1 MTAHC
6 RLRQLHHVAELG
18 DRQLASFQDR
28 EHAHTNR
35 IGEDCKL
42 IDNWRRTIHPY
53 SRMKGYI
60 MRQAY
65 VKRAFRARFS
75 DPRSPASR
83 AKQLGWQPRSTAM
96 REMTFVSC
104 SGLCARSLPSIDPL
118 Q

>member
-1 MTAHC
+1 MAAHC
-6 RLRQLHHVAELG
+6 GLRQLHHVAELG

-28 EHAHTNR
+28 EHAHTDR

-65 VKRAFRARFS
+65 VKRAFQAAVFGS
-75 DPRSPASR
+75 EVPCAFASTTVIDVTMLTSPGS
-83 AKQLGWQPRSTAM
+83 AM
-96 REMTFVSC
+96 KRVK
-104 SGLCARSLPSIDPL
+104 
-118 Q
+118 